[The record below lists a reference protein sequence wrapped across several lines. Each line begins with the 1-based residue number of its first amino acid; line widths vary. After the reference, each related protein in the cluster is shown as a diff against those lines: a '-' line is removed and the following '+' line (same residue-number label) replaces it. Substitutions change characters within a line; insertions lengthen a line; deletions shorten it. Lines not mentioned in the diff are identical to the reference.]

1 MAQVPAGATGKAQLP
16 RCPRTTTFLLLQ
28 FPFPLLLS
36 SPEPLLRRID
46 VHQFHRRAVPQP
58 CLQLNKDARLTDRKR
73 TLSLF
78 PLSLL
83 SRLLSIKLPLRR
95 IEDCIYLIIL
105 LCVR

>member
-1 MAQVPAGATGKAQLP
+1 MAQVPRWRHWQGAATSVPKDND
-16 RCPRTTTFLLLQ
+16 
-28 FPFPLLLS
+28 FPPSPISVSTAPS